1 MFREI
6 YFSSLQRACV
16 IKIYRNY
23 TSLVFVIIKT
33 SLRTTDGHGYY
44 CNYLYLLYEC
54 NRWKRLIKHILR
66 KYKEKKGKNEKER
79 GNCKIVNSKKTVT
92 SGTRHVCISSLWLVI
107 MQKALELR
115 KKSFLSLEVCEAKVG
130 LEEEEK
136 KKKKKRRKIIV
147 GIVSLR
153 FDYTVEFSRDR

>member
-1 MFREI
+1 
-6 YFSSLQRACV
+6 
-16 IKIYRNY
+16 
-23 TSLVFVIIKT
+23 
-33 SLRTTDGHGYY
+33 
-44 CNYLYLLYEC
+44 
-54 NRWKRLIKHILR
+54 
-66 KYKEKKGKNEKER
+66 
-79 GNCKIVNSKKTVT
+79 
-92 SGTRHVCISSLWLVI
+92 

-115 KKSFLSLEVCEAKVG
+115 KKSFLPLEVCEAKVG